1 MDEFVINAA
10 STAIVTNQGLEQA
23 VSFFSERNCRH
34 LLVLADP
41 YMVQIGL
48 EDALQKLT
56 GTDLSVTLF
65 HEFEGEPKIGP
76 TQQAVNKAR
85 AAGADAVLGIGG
97 GSALDMAKIVKTCLN
112 GGRDVHHYLMQANP
126 LPDSRD
132 VLCAVIPTTAGT
144 GSEASGTNIITLE
157 NGNKGWVW
165 GPETKPDLV
174 ILDPSLT
181 VSLPPDLTAWTG
193 MDACVHAFE
202 SATNQNTHPGVQLYA
217 HEALRICRTSLPL
230 AVQVPESLSVRR
242 DMLLASYYAGRAI
255 DMASC
260 SIAHA
265 LSHALASLGPIHH
278 GLATALGFEVSLPFV
293 ISAGTDDMRSA
304 ARAFGVS
311 HLDDLP
317 DIVTAF
323 MTELNISRALPPV
336 FADKTP
342 DDLMAVLLSEEMQPM
357 RQACR
362 LWAEDS
368 DLAVFA
374 TALFDPHRAAA

>member
-1 MDEFVINAA
+1 
-10 STAIVTNQGLEQA
+10 
-23 VSFFSERNCRH
+23 
-34 LLVLADP
+34 
-41 YMVQIGL
+41 
-48 EDALQKLT
+48 
-56 GTDLSVTLF
+56 
-65 HEFEGEPKIGP
+65 
-76 TQQAVNKAR
+76 
-85 AAGADAVLGIGG
+85 
-97 GSALDMAKIVKTCLN
+97 
-112 GGRDVHHYLMQANP
+112 
-126 LPDSRD
+126 
-132 VLCAVIPTTAGT
+132 
-144 GSEASGTNIITLE
+144 
-157 NGNKGWVW
+157 
-165 GPETKPDLV
+165 
-174 ILDPSLT
+174 
-181 VSLPPDLTAWTG
+181 
-193 MDACVHAFE
+193 
-202 SATNQNTHPGVQLYA
+202 
-217 HEALRICRTSLPL
+217 
-230 AVQVPESLSVRR
+230 
-242 DMLLASYYAGRAI
+242 
-255 DMASC
+255 MASC

-368 DLAVFA
+368 DLAAFA